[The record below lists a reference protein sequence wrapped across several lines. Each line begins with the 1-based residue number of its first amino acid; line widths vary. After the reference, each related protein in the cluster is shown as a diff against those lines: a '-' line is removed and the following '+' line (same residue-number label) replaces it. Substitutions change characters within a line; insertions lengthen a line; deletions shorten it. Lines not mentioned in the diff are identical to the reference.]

1 MACFKEKLP
10 KFCVIFNK
18 KIKKAPKL
26 IGAK

>member
-1 MACFKEKLP
+1 MACFKEKLSEIYLE
-10 KFCVIFNK
+10 FLI